1 MSDMSI
7 SEEKKEIRKEIKRR
21 RLQLDE
27 EFLARVDKELPEDIF
42 SLDDDEFKERL
53 RSSKRIALYRAT
65 GGELPCDGLAKALM
79 KKGKICC
86 FPRVEGDDMVF
97 CDCDDLSSKCFETGA
112 FGILEPVSSLA
123 AVDPASIDI
132 VVLPAVAYN
141 EEGTRLG
148 QGKGFYD
155 RFYAGIKGRKPF
167 LLGIC
172 YDFQIS
178 SEIPVE
184 EHDLTADIVVAIP
197 TAEEDDFEEDE

>member
-21 RLQLDE
+21 RLQLDD
-27 EFLARVDKELPEDIF
+27 EFLAQVDKELPGDIF
-42 SLDDDEFKERL
+42 SLDDDDFKAKL
-53 RSSKRIALYRAT
+53 KSAKRIALYRAT
-65 GGELPCDGLAKALM
+65 GGELPCDALAESLM

-86 FPRVEGDDMVF
+86 FPRIEGDEMVF
-97 CDCDDLSSKCFETGA
+97 CDCDDLSGKYFATGA
-112 FGILEPVSSLA
+112 FGILEPISA
-123 AVDPASIDI
+123 IPAVDPGSIDV

-148 QGKGFYD
+148 QGRGFYD

-178 SEIPVE
+178 SGIPVE

-197 TAEEDDFEEDE
+197 TAEEDDDEEE

>member
-1 MSDMSI
+1 MDV
-7 SEEKKEIRKEIKRR
+7 SEEKKAIRTEIRRR

-27 EFLARVDKELPEDIF
+27 EFLAEVENNLPEEIF
-42 SLDDDEFKERL
+42 SLDDEDFKARFK
-53 RSSKRIALYRAT
+53 SAKRIALYRAKD
-65 GGELPCDGLAKALM
+65 GEVPCDKLSEAFM
-79 KKGKICC
+79 KKGKTCC
-86 FPRVEGDDMVF
+86 FPRIEGENMVF
-97 CDCDDLSSKCFETGA
+97 CDCASLDEKCFAEGA
-112 FGILEPVSSLA
+112 FGILEPLGSLA
-123 AVDPASIDI
+123 PAAPETIDI

-155 RFYAGIKGRKPF
+155 RFYAGIQGKKPL

-184 EHDLTADIVVAIP
+184 EHDLTADVIVAIP
-197 TAEEDDFEEDE
+197 TAEDNDFEEDE